1 MLRHELRRRTMTDTT
16 VMAGIPAPTLRVIG
30 VGVAR
35 PEGELGPGGQLLL
48 RVQYTRPDVV
58 GPVVLDFLGRH
69 EAASAP
75 AADG

>member
-1 MLRHELRRRTMTDTT
+1 MLILNHAELDE
-16 VMAGIPAPTLRVIG
+16 MANH
-30 VGVAR
+30 
-35 PEGELGPGGQLLL
+35 